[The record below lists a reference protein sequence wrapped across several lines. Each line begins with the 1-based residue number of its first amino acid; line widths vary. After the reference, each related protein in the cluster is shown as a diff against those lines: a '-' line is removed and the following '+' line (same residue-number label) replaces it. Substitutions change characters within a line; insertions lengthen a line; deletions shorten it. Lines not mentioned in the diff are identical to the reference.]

1 MTSRSKGVGCWTWAD
16 LTRPLAAL
24 LLLLLAVLSTA
35 NHAHAQEPA
44 DARRPRTLKSG
55 WYFWDP
61 YQYEVYRNDQKF
73 LTGLDIRLTEEIFS
87 RAGYKLDFSYVEW
100 GEHQQDIRTGNR
112 DIAAGAFFTPQR
124 AEFSHYSEP
133 YRTEVNV
140 LIMRRGESRKLQF
153 ANPSELLDR
162 FRSGDY
168 RLGRTEGYAY
178 ALPEINDFFND
189 PALRPRI
196 IEVGSER
203 ENFQNLI
210 NGNIDAFFADRI
222 VAQTVAWRNGW
233 QRQVEEHPHFK
244 AEANIYV
251 IFSKAS
257 TSLQTV
263 EEFNRSLEKMRADG
277 TYSRII
283 REYLFPIL
291 LSITLEQHWFLGIDI
306 IGTIAFALSGLFLAR
321 REDYSIM
328 GACVLAALP
337 AVGGGITRDLIV
349 SREPLGVLRTPL
361 YIMTILL
368 TVVVGYVGFRLADW
382 WNSRSPNKAPLVS
395 DKRITAFV
403 QVADALGL
411 AAFTIIGVVVAVEAR
426 CSPLWIWGPLLA
438 FLTGAGGG
446 ILRDVVRAQHQIPSL
461 KGEFYP
467 EVAIIWGL
475 LLAFFLEWQ
484 TNRLNPDEVYYGV
497 LATLAGAFLTR
508 LAAIWFKWRSPMF

>member
-1 MTSRSKGVGCWTWAD
+1 
-16 LTRPLAAL
+16 
-24 LLLLLAVLSTA
+24 
-35 NHAHAQEPA
+35 
-44 DARRPRTLKSG
+44 
-55 WYFWDP
+55 
-61 YQYEVYRNDQKF
+61 
-73 LTGLDIRLTEEIFS
+73 
-87 RAGYKLDFSYVEW
+87 
-100 GEHQQDIRTGNR
+100 
-112 DIAAGAFFTPQR
+112 
-124 AEFSHYSEP
+124 
-133 YRTEVNV
+133 
-140 LIMRRGESRKLQF
+140 
-153 ANPSELLDR
+153 
-162 FRSGDY
+162 
-168 RLGRTEGYAY
+168 
-178 ALPEINDFFND
+178 
-189 PALRPRI
+189 
-196 IEVGSER
+196 
-203 ENFQNLI
+203 
-210 NGNIDAFFADRI
+210 
-222 VAQTVAWRNGW
+222 
-233 QRQVEEHPHFK
+233 
-244 AEANIYV
+244 
-251 IFSKAS
+251 
-257 TSLQTV
+257 
-263 EEFNRSLEKMRADG
+263 
-277 TYSRII
+277 
-283 REYLFPIL
+283 
-291 LSITLEQHWFLGIDI
+291 
-306 IGTIAFALSGLFLAR
+306 
-321 REDYSIM
+321 M

-382 WNSRSPNKAPLVS
+382 WNSRSPNKTPLVS